1 MHGQNFNKWRCGYD
15 KDENVAKSSA
25 VTTSGYFPRSKFK
38 VGLEDVMMVYFM
50 HIRPTL
56 LKESGCLVIT
66 RLLLSLFKTLIFVH
80 DDFFFFFALTL
91 TFKVSYSNI
100 IYLDY

>member
-1 MHGQNFNKWRCGYD
+1 MHDQNFSKWRCGCD
-15 KDENVAKSSA
+15 KDENMDKSSA
-25 VTTSGYFPRSKFK
+25 VTTSGYFLRSKFK

-80 DDFFFFFALTL
+80 DDIFFIDINF
-91 TFKVSYSNI
+91 
-100 IYLDY
+100 